1 MKITSNSTVIVY
13 STGRSLVEVMIA
25 LTLGMVVLLAVSA
38 LFVANKQ
45 TSRVTDDKARM
56 EQEGRL
62 AINLMAFHLR
72 MAGSGTLIG
81 SYPTLPDK
89 STPKFLPKKAVITN
103 LSGGFSGVSAST
115 TYIRGCSNGF
125 VNNKATIDTLACVA
139 PTNTVADKDSI
150 TVRYVVDAQNGNVS
164 GGVPVDCLGAAVLP
178 TPDPDNP
185 GIAPDFYVVENRF
198 FVRNNAV
205 TGTSEL
211 YCLGNGTAPPGGNL
225 VNSEQPIAEN
235 VEQFRVTY
243 GVSSTG
249 GQNVNQQLTATQVSA
264 QVGNPWDNVVSARLC
279 VVMVSANNGVA
290 NATQQYRDCNDVLR
304 VAPDLRLRTVYSSV
318 VTIRAKAAGNL

>member
-1 MKITSNSTVIVY
+1 MKITSNSIVLAY
-13 STGRSLVEVMIA
+13 SAGRSLVEVMIA
-25 LTLGMVVLLAVSA
+25 LTLGMVVLLAVSS

-81 SYPTLPDK
+81 SYATLPDK

-125 VNNKATIDTLACVA
+125 VNNKANINALACVA
-139 PTNTVADKDSI
+139 PTNTAADKDAL

-164 GGVPVDCLGAAVLP
+164 AGGVPVDCLGAAVLP

-185 GIAPDFYVVENRF
+185 GVAPDFYVVENRF

-225 VNSEQPIAEN
+225 VNPEQPVAEN

-249 GQNVNQQLTATQVSA
+249 GQSVDQQLTAA
-264 QVGNPWDNVVSARLC
+264 QVVNWDNVISARLC